1 MAAVLPE
8 GDVVVMHVALEEA
21 VGGHVAV
28 EEVAIPGHIIGGGEL
43 IQLFE
48 EITSRFLK
56 MVSLS

>member
-28 EEVAIPGHIIGGGEL
+28 EEVAVPGHIIGGGEL
-43 IQLFE
+43 IQLVE
-48 EITSRFLK
+48 EITS
-56 MVSLS
+56 